1 MGFSVLF
8 CSQHFTNCHLKTV
21 LLCCCWKRRCCFAAS
36 FVSPSSAAAAAW
48 AVCQLPAAQHHLLG
62 TCGGRDGP
70 SDSKLLLEQVERCE
84 SAAPASVLLANQA
97 KVRLCFP
104 PLSCSRFSVMYAQC
118 PFLCWLWNSSILNFV
133 SRAVR
138 GISEAVLPMFCTIP
152 QNLLSLSLLGIH
164 QQISPMA
171 TLASVAEG
179 RFSP

>member
-1 MGFSVLF
+1 M
-8 CSQHFTNCHLKTV
+8 
-21 LLCCCWKRRCCFAAS
+21 LLCCCCWKRRCCFAAS

-48 AVCQLPAAQHHLLG
+48 AVCQLPAAQHDLLG
-62 TCGGRDGP
+62 TCGGWDGP

-104 PLSCSRFSVMYAQC
+104 PLSCSRFSVMYVQS

-138 GISEAVLPMFCTIP
+138 GISEAVLPMFCTTP

-164 QQISPMA
+164 QQIPPMA

-179 RFSP
+179 RFPP